1 MNSKQIAIQYLAPK
15 IKDSKTIFFDL
26 EIFKSVL
33 CWARDSAR
41 EFFATQQSKMFLL
54 HYIDDIA
61 PVVDE
66 YLISRANKMY
76 KNALKKRNK
85 LFWSLDSREKVIEW
99 IINRYINIFVSIST
113 NKKYKEY
120 TDITKIRIRF
130 DQDIAFYSSDIE
142 EEIEFEKL
150 KKLPKESI
158 KKALKKV
165 WEDSKYDL
173 DFDYLDFEEL
183 CCKFGFNAN
192 EVVGSHAF
200 EEPQLTKYQVEIGQ
214 YQLKLLF

>member
-1 MNSKQIAIQYLAPK
+1 MNSKEIAIKYLAPK
-15 IKDSKTIFFDL
+15 IEDPKKIFWDL

-33 CWARDSAR
+33 LWARDCAR
-41 EFFATQQSKMFLL
+41 EFFFTQSTKMFLV
-54 HYIDDIA
+54 YYVDDLA

-66 YLISRANKMY
+66 YLIARTTKMY
-76 KNALKKRNK
+76 KDAVKKKNT
-85 LFWSLDSREKVIEW
+85 LFNSFCSSEKVIEW

-158 KKALKKV
+158 KKALEKV

-183 CCKFGFNAN
+183 CCEFEFDAN

-200 EEPQLTKYQVEIGQ
+200 EEPKFSKYQVSNKH
-214 YQLKLLF
+214 YQLELLF

>member
-1 MNSKQIAIQYLAPK
+1 MNSKHIAIQYLAPK

-85 LFWSLDSREKVIEW
+85 LFWNLDSREKVIEW

-113 NKKYKEY
+113 NRKYKEY

-165 WEDSKYDL
+165 WKDSKYDL

-192 EVVGSHAF
+192 EVVGSHVF
-200 EEPQLTKYQVEIGQ
+200 EEPKFSKYQVEIGQ
-214 YQLKLLF
+214 FQLKLLF

>member
-1 MNSKQIAIQYLAPK
+1 MAIQYLAPK

-85 LFWSLDSREKVIEW
+85 LFWNLDSREKVIEW

-120 TDITKIRIRF
+120 TDITKIRIHF

-158 KKALKKV
+158 KKALEKV

-183 CCKFGFNAN
+183 CCEFEFDAN
-192 EVVGSHAF
+192 EVVGSQTF
-200 EEPQLTKYQVEIGQ
+200 EEPKFFKHQVNNKH
-214 YQLKLLF
+214 YQLELLF

>member
-1 MNSKQIAIQYLAPK
+1 MAIQYLAPK

-85 LFWSLDSREKVIEW
+85 LFWNLDSREKVIEW

-120 TDITKIRIRF
+120 TDITKIRIHF

-183 CCKFGFNAN
+183 CCEFEFDAN
-192 EVVGSHAF
+192 EVVGSQTF
-200 EEPQLTKYQVEIGQ
+200 EEPKFFKHQVNNKH
-214 YQLKLLF
+214 YQLELLF

>member
-120 TDITKIRIRF
+120 TDITKIRIHF

-183 CCKFGFNAN
+183 CCEFEFDAN
-192 EVVGSHAF
+192 EVVGSQTF
-200 EEPQLTKYQVEIGQ
+200 EEPKFFKHQVNNKH
-214 YQLKLLF
+214 YQLELLF

>member
-1 MNSKQIAIQYLAPK
+1 MNSKEIAIQYLAPK

-76 KNALKKRNK
+76 KNALIKRNK
-85 LFWSLDSREKVIEW
+85 LFWNLDSREKVIGW
-99 IINRYINIFVSIST
+99 IIDRYINIFVSIST

-158 KKALKKV
+158 RKALKKV

-173 DFDYLDFEEL
+173 DFDYLDFKEL
-183 CCKFGFNAN
+183 CCEFEFDAN
-192 EVVGSHAF
+192 EVVGSHTF
-200 EEPQLTKYQVEIGQ
+200 EEPKFSKYQVSNKH
-214 YQLKLLF
+214 YQLELLF

>member
-1 MNSKQIAIQYLAPK
+1 MHSKQIAIKYLAPK
-15 IKDSKTIFFDL
+15 IKDSKSIFFDL
-26 EIFKSVL
+26 EIFKLVL

-66 YLISRANKMY
+66 YLIARTTKMY
-76 KNALKKRNK
+76 KNAVKKKNT
-85 LFWSLDSREKVIEW
+85 LFNSFCSSGKVIEW
-99 IINRYINIFVSIST
+99 IINRYINVFVSIST

-165 WEDSKYDL
+165 WKDSKYDL

-192 EVVGSHAF
+192 EVVGSHVF
-200 EEPQLTKYQVEIGQ
+200 EEPKFSKYQVEIGQ
-214 YQLKLLF
+214 FQLKLLF

>member
-120 TDITKIRIRF
+120 TDITKIRIHF

-150 KKLPKESI
+150 KKMPKKLI

-183 CCKFGFNAN
+183 CCEFEFDAN
-192 EVVGSHAF
+192 EVVGSQTF
-200 EEPQLTKYQVEIGQ
+200 EEPKFFKHQVNNKH
-214 YQLKLLF
+214 YQLELLF